1 MIALSDNDGFRQA
14 LILLKWGVPYECL
27 FGQKQLWSR
36 SWRNAASL
44 VLNDFYS
51 PEEQMGLE

>member
-1 MIALSDNDGFRQA
+1 MISLSDNDNFRQA

-27 FGQKQLWSR
+27 FGERRLWSR

-44 VLNDFYS
+44 VMNDFYT
-51 PEEQMGLE
+51 PEEQMGID